1 MLADLYRGAAED
13 QAARELLEPISSIE
27 GRAAQAQPVRD
38 AIAALAPRDF
48 VHVIAEI
55 KRRSPSKGALAE
67 IPEPVVLGM
76 AYQEGGASAI
86 SVLTEERKF
95 GGSLADLAAVAG
107 AVSLPVLR
115 KDFIATE
122 YQVVEA
128 RASGADWILL
138 IMAGLDDS
146 QVRHLLSVAR
156 SWGMAALVETHS
168 RDEVLRAI
176 DCGAEIIGVN
186 ARDLTT
192 FELDTELFGR
202 LVSLIP
208 EGVIRV
214 AESAVANS
222 QDVARYREQG
232 AHAVLIG
239 EALVTGNRPAERVRE
254 FVNA

>member
-1 MLADLYRGAAED
+1 MLADLYRGATED
-13 QAARELLEPISSIE
+13 QAARELLEPLSSLE
-27 GRAAQAQPVRD
+27 VRAAQAGPARD
-38 AIAALAPRDF
+38 AIAALAPRDR

-55 KRRSPSKGALAE
+55 KRKSPSKGALAD
-67 IPEPVVLGM
+67 IPEPVVLGS
-76 AYQEGGASAI
+76 AYEEGGASAI
-86 SVLTEERKF
+86 SVLTEGRKF
-95 GGSLADLAAVAG
+95 GGSLADLAAVAS
-107 AVSLPVLR
+107 AVGIPVLR

-122 YQVVEA
+122 YQVIEA

-138 IMAGLDDS
+138 IMAGLNDS
-146 QVRHLLSVAR
+146 QVRHLLDVAR
-156 SWGMAALVETHS
+156 TWGMAALVETHS

-192 FELDTELFGR
+192 FELDTELFGQ
-202 LVSLIP
+202 LVSSIP
-208 EGVIRV
+208 SGVIRV

-239 EALVTGNRPAERVRE
+239 EALVTGSRPAERVRE

>member
-13 QAARELLEPISSIE
+13 QAARELLEPMSSLE
-27 GRAAQAQPVRD
+27 GRAAQASVPLD
-38 AIAALAPRDF
+38 ARAVLAPRDG

-55 KRRSPSKGALAE
+55 KRKSPSKGALAD
-67 IPEPVVLGM
+67 IPEPVLLAA

-86 SVLTEERKF
+86 SVLTEGRKF
-95 GGSLADLAAVAG
+95 GGSLADLAAVAK
-107 AVSLPVLR
+107 AVHIPVLR

-122 YQVVEA
+122 YQVIEA

-138 IMAGLDDS
+138 IMAGLDDTE
-146 QVRHLLSVAR
+146 VRHLLGVAKT
-156 SWGMAALVETHS
+156 WGMAALVETHS
-168 RDEVLRAI
+168 HDEVLRAI

-192 FELDTELFGR
+192 FELDIELFGR

-208 EGVIRV
+208 DGVIRV

-239 EALVTGNRPAERVRE
+239 EALVTGANPAERVRE
-254 FVNA
+254 FVSA

>member
-13 QAARELLEPISSIE
+13 QAARELLEPLSSLE
-27 GRAAQAQPVRD
+27 VRAAQASPARD
-38 AIAALAPRDF
+38 AIAALAPRDG

-55 KRRSPSKGALAE
+55 KRKSPSKGALAD
-67 IPEPVVLGM
+67 IPEPVALGR
-76 AYQEGGASAI
+76 AYEEGGASAI
-86 SVLTEERKF
+86 SVLTEGRKF
-95 GGSLADLAAVAG
+95 GGSLADLAAVAS
-107 AVSLPVLR
+107 AVGVPVLR

-122 YQVVEA
+122 YQVLEA

-146 QVRHLLSVAR
+146 QVRQLLGVAR
-156 SWGMAALVETHS
+156 TWGMAALVETHS

-192 FELDTELFGR
+192 FELDTELFGQ
-202 LVSLIP
+202 LVSVIP
-208 EGVIRV
+208 EGVIRL

-239 EALVTGNRPAERVRE
+239 EALVTGAHPAERVRE
-254 FVNA
+254 FVKA

>member
-1 MLADLYRGAAED
+1 MLADLYRGATED
-13 QAARELLEPISSIE
+13 QAARELLEPLSSLE
-27 GRAAQAQPVRD
+27 VRAAQAGPARD
-38 AIAALAPRDF
+38 AIAALAPRDR

-55 KRRSPSKGALAE
+55 KRKSPSKGALAD
-67 IPEPVVLGM
+67 IPEPVVLGS
-76 AYQEGGASAI
+76 AYEEGGASAI
-86 SVLTEERKF
+86 SVLTEGRKF

-107 AVSLPVLR
+107 AVGIPVLR

-122 YQVVEA
+122 YQVIEA

-138 IMAGLDDS
+138 IMAGLNDS
-146 QVRHLLSVAR
+146 QVRHLLDVAR
-156 SWGMAALVETHS
+156 TWGMAALVETHS

-192 FELDTELFGR
+192 FELDTELFGQ

-208 EGVIRV
+208 SGVIRV

-239 EALVTGNRPAERVRE
+239 EALVTGSRPAERVRE

>member
-1 MLADLYRGAAED
+1 MLAELYRGATED
-13 QAARELLEPISSIE
+13 QAARELLVPMETLE
-27 GRAAQAQPVRD
+27 ELAAQASPPRD
-38 AIAALAPRDF
+38 ALAALAPREG
-48 VHVIAEI
+48 VHIIAEI
-55 KRRSPSKGALAE
+55 KRRSPSKGALAD
-67 IPEPVVLGM
+67 IPEPVGLAT

-86 SVLTEERKF
+86 SVLTEGRKF
-95 GGSLADLAAVAG
+95 GGSLEDLQAVSG
-107 AVSLPVLR
+107 AVDIPVLR
-115 KDFIATE
+115 KDFISTP
-122 YQVVEA
+122 YQIIEA
-128 RASGADWILL
+128 RASGADWVLL

-146 QVRHLLSVAR
+146 SIRHLLRVAQE
-156 SWGMAALVETHS
+156 WGMSALVETHS

-192 FELDTELFGR
+192 FELDIELFGR

-208 EGVIRV
+208 GGVVRV
-214 AESAVANS
+214 AESAVADS

-239 EALVTGNRPAERVRE
+239 EALVTGVDPAQRVRE

>member
-13 QAARELLEPISSIE
+13 QAARESRESLSSLEA
-27 GRAAQAQPVRD
+27 RATLARSPRD
-38 AIAALAPRDF
+38 ALAALAPRAG

-55 KRRSPSKGALAE
+55 KRKSPSKGALAD
-67 IPEPVVLGM
+67 IPEPVVLAS

-95 GGSLADLAAVAG
+95 GGSLADLSAVAG
-107 AVSLPVLR
+107 AVDIPVLR

-128 RASGADWILL
+128 RASGADWVLL
-138 IMAGLDDS
+138 IMAGLDDTR
-146 QVRHLLSVAR
+146 VRHLLGVAKT
-156 SWGMAALVETHS
+156 WGMATLVETHS
-168 RDEVLRAI
+168 HDEVLRAI

-192 FELDTELFGR
+192 FELDSELFGT

-239 EALVTGNRPAERVRE
+239 EALVTGANPAKRVRE